1 MSGKWRLETA
11 PLADEKQR
19 EAHTSIASSHRFCP
33 ERVNDFGDMGW
44 GFGVGD
50 SGFSKCGIRFGK
62 VDADLSGQGRWPGLA
77 TRSGRYQV

>member
-50 SGFSKCGIRFGK
+50 SGFS
-62 VDADLSGQGRWPGLA
+62 
-77 TRSGRYQV
+77 